1 MEAETIKLVV
11 ETGCE
16 ELSPYLDRISQSLGE
31 IAPAASILAS
41 FALFAFI
48 LLAIAVTAAF
58 GIMLI
63 SKLGVR
69 DKVIMEAPKLISEL
83 FSCDF
88 CLSWW
93 TCLFLSIIA
102 SAVTGLW
109 LILCVAVLATP
120 LTRRLIV

>member
-1 MEAETIKLVV
+1 MERETIKLVV

-16 ELSPYLDRISQSLGE
+16 ELRPFVDSIGQSMNE

-48 LLAIAVTAAF
+48 LVSVATTAAF

-63 SKLGVR
+63 SKLGLR
-69 DKVIMEAPKLISEL
+69 EKLIESAPRLISEL

-93 TCLFLSIIA
+93 TCVLLSLVASIA
-102 SAVTGLW
+102 TGLW
-109 LILCVAVLATP
+109 IIMCAAVLATP
-120 LTRRLIV
+120 LTRRLIL